1 MLQHLS
7 NCGFLTETRSLYS
20 KKPWITS
27 VLKITH
33 LFVNKEM
40 EKKWEKNKK
49 TELGHWY
56 QKLNVR
62 VNSRVVRQFK
72 VYYFR
77 KWRICSDLR
86 GISRLTTAGKVY
98 VFGLFL
104 VRIFLH
110 LDWKRTR
117 KAPNADTVYAV
128 DCRLSLLSIL
138 PSTKKNLAIMQ
149 QNQKNVLLLN
159 FP

>member
-1 MLQHLS
+1 MCVSNWNQVSIFKETMNNLS
-7 NCGFLTETRSLYS
+7 SQNNSLVRKQRNG
-20 KKPWITS
+20 KKMG
-27 VLKITH
+27 K
-33 LFVNKEM
+33 
-40 EKKWEKNKK
+40 KNKK
-49 TELGHWY
+49 TELGYWY

-86 GISRLTTAGKVY
+86 EISRLTTARKVY

>member
-1 MLQHLS
+1 MRVSNWNQVSIFKETMNNLS
-7 NCGFLTETRSLYS
+7 SQNNSLVRKQRNG
-20 KKPWITS
+20 KK
-27 VLKITH
+27 
-33 LFVNKEM
+33 M
-40 EKKWEKNKK
+40 GKKTKK
-49 TELGHWY
+49 TELGYWY

-86 GISRLTTAGKVY
+86 EISRLTTARKVY

-110 LDWKRTR
+110 LDWKRAR
-117 KAPNADTVYAV
+117 KAPNADTIYAV
-128 DCRLSLLSIL
+128 DCRFSLMSIL
-138 PSTKKNLAIMQ
+138 PSTKKISQ
-149 QNQKNVLLLN
+149 
-159 FP
+159 